1 MPTLEQFAARF
12 IDGHSR
18 ANRQKPSGIAA
29 KQAILK
35 THLVPLLGAKKL
47 DAITNEQV
55 QQLKRGLRSKA
66 PKTVNNILPVLNVML
81 KRAVEWEVIPR
92 MPCVIRV
99 LPAPKGSTKFY
110 DFAEFERLVITAKA
124 LDWRAYLLVLLSGE
138 AGLRLGEMV
147 ALEWDDLDFAHGK
160 MCVQRSAWKG
170 QIATPKGGRLRRI
183 RLTKRLAKAL
193 QEHRHL
199 RGPRVLYQD
208 DGSPLTEG
216 VVQGF
221 VRRSAKGAGLQNNG
235 PHMLRHTFCSH
246 LPMRGASAR
255 AIQELAG
262 HADLTTTQRYMH
274 LTPAAIDSAIRLLE
288 TPRSRIGGDMLETRE
303 TIHGKSQ

>member
-1 MPTLEQFAARF
+1 MSVRVVPYGNGGFEVDIRLRLPNGQRHRERRVVSHSSKSAAKRWGQDRERHLLQHGPPPPIKEVPTLEQFAARF

-55 QQLKRGLRSKA
+55 QQLKHGLRSKA
-66 PKTVNNILPVLNVML
+66 PKTVNNILTVLNVML

-110 DFAEFERLVITAKA
+110 DFAEFERLVIAAKA

-138 AGLRLGEMV
+138 AGRFRNSRGM
-147 ALEWDDLDFAHGK
+147 
-160 MCVQRSAWKG
+160 
-170 QIATPKGGRLRRI
+170 RI
-183 RLTKRLAKAL
+183 SR
-193 QEHRHL
+193 
-199 RGPRVLYQD
+199 
-208 DGSPLTEG
+208 
-216 VVQGF
+216 
-221 VRRSAKGAGLQNNG
+221 RRSG
-235 PHMLRHTFCSH
+235 TC
-246 LPMRGASAR
+246 
-255 AIQELAG
+255 
-262 HADLTTTQRYMH
+262 T
-274 LTPAAIDSAIRLLE
+274 
-288 TPRSRIGGDMLETRE
+288 
-303 TIHGKSQ
+303 